1 MDVIRETRAC
11 LFLLFGFF
19 LLPAF
24 HAMAQSPAVHDF
36 TTVASPILVTGSAN
50 NGDIVSYH
58 SDADLFKTSGSFADE
73 SMFGVIVDDPVL
85 YLESQLALTEG
96 ARPVVRHGEVMVNVS
111 TLGGEIQAGDIIT
124 TSPIIG
130 IGQKA
135 LRQDATYI
143 LGFALDKM
151 ILNGERVIVDGKEIQ
166 LGTVP
171 VALRIGPFLTQEGIT
186 FVTAGKEYVNRAGG
200 FGGFVE
206 GASREREDITGFKV
220 LRYILAALI
229 AMTSIIVSVG
239 RFSDAFR
246 QGVVSVGRNPLARS
260 QIRAMLFWNVVMI
273 LAVSGAGLGIAMAI
287 ILMP

>member
-1 MDVIRETRAC
+1 MNVFRELPSC
-11 LFLLFGFF
+11 LFLFF
-19 LLPAF
+19 CGLSFSAVSV
-24 HAMAQSPAVHDF
+24 HAQGGPVHDF
-36 TTVASPILVTGSAN
+36 TTVASPILISGSAN

-58 SDADLFKTSGSFADE
+58 SDADLFRPSGSFADE

-85 YLESQLALTEG
+85 YLESQLALVEG

-111 TLGGEIQAGDIIT
+111 TLGGDIHAGDIIT

-135 LRQDATYI
+135 ARQDATYI
-143 LGFALDKM
+143 LGFALDRM
-151 ILNGERVIVDGKEIQ
+151 ILNGEKVVVDGKEVY

-171 VALRIGPFLTQEGIT
+171 VALRIGPFLTQEGIS
-186 FVTAGKEYVNRAGG
+186 FVTAGKEYVNQAGG
-200 FGGFVE
+200 FGGFTEVVRSE
-206 GASREREDITGFKV
+206 EVTGFKV
-220 LRYILAALI
+220 LRYVLAALI
-229 AMTSIIVSVG
+229 AMTSIIVSVA

-273 LAVSGAGLGIAMAI
+273 LAVSGAGLGVAVAI